1 VIDSVVPLEYKRL
14 GGAPLRK
21 PKGVAVTRR
30 EVVRRIN
37 RSLKQDDPFHL
48 LRRARGARA
57 QLDRGD
63 YYVVDA
69 LTDLLSRMTLSICCD
84 EPVARVLSLIVGTTM
99 WSISSATLSCIVTLR
114 SKLRRANAEFLPTS
128 NT

>member
-1 VIDSVVPLEYKRL
+1 VIDSVVPLEYKRH

-21 PKGVAVTRR
+21 PKGVAVARR

-48 LRRARGARA
+48 LRRARSARA

-63 YYVVDA
+63 YYYVVDLIRDFVVHRDVA
-69 LTDLLSRMTLSICCD
+69 LEAEARKR
-84 EPVARVLSLIVGTTM
+84 RVLADFEYL
-99 WSISSATLSCIVTLR
+99 
-114 SKLRRANAEFLPTS
+114 AN
-128 NT
+128 